1 MASIGRYRPLMTAT
15 SEYNDDEDD
24 EVELDDSQPVVIG
37 AEAEEAFVSLPALES
52 FELSPTMP
60 RFFFG

>member
-1 MASIGRYRPLMTAT
+1 MTAT

-37 AEAEEAFVSLPALES
+37 AAEEAFVSLPALES
-52 FELSPTMP
+52 FELPPTMP